1 MKRRCRWWCEAVMC
15 VLKENYIFCGDTKL
29 LNVWTWSYIICGHEA
44 MKPYCRCWYEA
55 LCFKCRWLRGHVTWR
70 QWPRAGKP
78 TIQLWIP
85 LHSTLTAGAGNLF
98 LLLLKWPIR
107 LTGCWSRWNV
117 FKWPDLNLT
126 GERKSIEPGCQ
137 SNHDRWNKK
146 SYFSSLHSWSFS
158 AYLCFLCV

>member
-78 TIQLWIP
+78 TIQLCIP
-85 LHSTLTAGAGNLF
+85 LHSTLTAGAGNPLSVAFEVTDPADRLLEPLKCIQMTWPESDWRKKIYRTWLSEQPWQVKQKKLF
-98 LLLLKWPIR
+98 QFP
-107 LTGCWSRWNV
+107 
-117 FKWPDLNLT
+117 
-126 GERKSIEPGCQ
+126 
-137 SNHDRWNKK
+137 
-146 SYFSSLHSWSFS
+146 
-158 AYLCFLCV
+158 A